1 MHIKVSK
8 ELLILINQD
17 IQKNEKQLRKCIKN
31 LKNQKEQISLDKKV
45 NMQRFQKY
53 LEKKVCF
60 MREILFEIENK

>member
-1 MHIKVSK
+1 MEIKVSK

-17 IQKNEKQLRKCIKN
+17 IQKDEKQLKKCIKN
-31 LKNQKEQISLDKKV
+31 SKYQMSLEKKV